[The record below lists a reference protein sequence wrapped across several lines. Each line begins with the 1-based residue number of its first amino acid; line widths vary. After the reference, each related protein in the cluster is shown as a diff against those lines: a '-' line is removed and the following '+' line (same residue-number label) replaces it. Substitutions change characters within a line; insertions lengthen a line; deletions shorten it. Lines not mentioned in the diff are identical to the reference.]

1 MKYLAAYLL
10 IQAAGRE
17 EPSVRDI
24 TQVLEAV
31 GTEVD
36 EKRIELLL
44 SSIKGKTIE
53 ELIAEGANKL
63 AAIPAAGAAAPA
75 AAGASGD
82 AASAK
87 EEEKEESEEEEEDD
101 VDMGMGLFD

>member
-10 IQAAGRE
+10 IQVAGRD

-31 GTEVD
+31 GTDVD

-53 ELIAEGANKL
+53 ELIAEGA
-63 AAIPAAGAAAPA
+63 
-75 AAGASGD
+75 SGD
-82 AASAK
+82 AASAE